1 VSRDREQRHGQA
13 PADLR
18 TRLDKYFRR
27 PALPV
32 QLRSVTGADGRQRA
46 WNRRSGAWPF
56 AWTVFLEAL
65 RVG

>member
-18 TRLDKYFRR
+18 TRLDKYVRR

-46 WNRRSGAWPF
+46 
-56 AWTVFLEAL
+56 
-65 RVG
+65 